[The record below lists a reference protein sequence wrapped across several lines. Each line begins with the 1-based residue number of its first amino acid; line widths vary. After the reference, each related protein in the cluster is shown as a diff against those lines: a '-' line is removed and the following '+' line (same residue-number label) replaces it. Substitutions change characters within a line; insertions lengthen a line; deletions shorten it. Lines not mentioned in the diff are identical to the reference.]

1 MEPNHRKNLLNGW
14 KEIADYM
21 NRGVRTVQRWER
33 ELALPVRRPHG
44 KSRSAVLAL
53 ASELDGW
60 VIRTPLVDPFHD
72 QSMNR
77 DSQHSAKRVLVV
89 EDSVSDLNICVAVL
103 RKMGTVEIDAVS
115 SIAGALAHLEQVAVG
130 KLPKPDVIVLD
141 LIFGVESGF
150 EVLRFRKT
158 HVSLR
163 DIKVIVWSAVANNQK
178 LLCATFGIFNVVPKG
193 AGARELEAAFLELP
207 SFPPSASSTQI

>member
-1 MEPNHRKNLLNGW
+1 
-14 KEIADYM
+14 
-21 NRGVRTVQRWER
+21 
-33 ELALPVRRPHG
+33 
-44 KSRSAVLAL
+44 
-53 ASELDGW
+53 
-60 VIRTPLVDPFHD
+60 
-72 QSMNR
+72 MNR

-115 SIAGALAHLEQVAVG
+115 SIAGAIAHLEQVAIG

-141 LIFGVESGF
+141 LMFGVESGF

-163 DIKVIVWSAVANNQK
+163 DIKVIVWQSQTSRNH
-178 LLCATFGIFNVVPKG
+178 CAPHSTF
-193 AGARELEAAFLELP
+193 LM
-207 SFPPSASSTQI
+207 